1 MEAVMSEVALVTGAG
16 RGIGLEACRQLA
28 DRGYRVLA
36 TTRVAASAELEGLV
50 QASSGRIRHTTMDVS
65 DDASVAAAAREFG
78 GDDEH
83 LDLLLNNAGIYPEDG
98 GGLERLDL
106 DKLKQAFD
114 VNALGA
120 LRVTRAFLPFLRR
133 GAGKR
138 VVQITS
144 LMGSMADN
152 TSGGSYAYRVSKS
165 ALNMVTRNLGHE
177 LGREGFVCLS
187 VHPGWVQTR
196 MGGGAAPLELSAAV
210 EQVLENALSDDR
222 TDNGGFKGPGRAD
235 LPW

>member
-1 MEAVMSEVALVTGAG
+1 MAEVALVTGAG

-28 DRGYRVLA
+28 ERGYQVLA
-36 TTRVAASAELEGLV
+36 TTRVAASAELEQLV
-50 QASSGRIRHTTMDVS
+50 GAGSGRVRQVTMDVS
-65 DDASVAAAAREFG
+65 DDDSVAAAARKLG
-78 GDDEH
+78 GVVEH
-83 LDLLLNNAGIYPEDG
+83 IDLLLNNAGVYPEDG
-98 GGLERLDL
+98 GGVERLDL
-106 DKLKQAFD
+106 DKLRQAFD

-120 LRVTRAFLPFLRR
+120 LRVTRAFLPLLRR

-165 ALNMVTRNLGHE
+165 ALNMITCNLAHE
-177 LGREGFVCLS
+177 LGREGFLCLS

-196 MGGGAAPLELSAAV
+196 MGGAAAPLELSAAV

-222 TDNGGFKGPGRAD
+222 SGSGGFKGPGRAD

>member
-1 MEAVMSEVALVTGAG
+1 MSEVALVTGAG

-28 DRGYRVLA
+28 ERGQQVLA
-36 TTRVAASAELEGLV
+36 TTRVAVSAELEQLV
-50 QASSGRIRHTTMDVS
+50 HASSGRIRHVTMDVS
-65 DDASVAAAAREFG
+65 DDDSVAAAAHELG
-78 GDDEH
+78 GIVEH
-83 LDLLLNNAGIYPEDG
+83 LDLLLNNAGVYPEDG

-106 DKLKQAFD
+106 DELKRAFD

-120 LRVTRAFLPFLRR
+120 LRVTRAFLPLLRR
-133 GAGKR
+133 GTGKR
-138 VVQITS
+138 VVQVTS

-165 ALNMVTRNLGHE
+165 ALNMVTRNLAHE

-187 VHPGWVQTR
+187 VHPGWVQSR
-196 MGGGAAPLELSAAV
+196 MGGAAAPLELSTAV
-210 EQVLENALSDDR
+210 EQVLENALSGDR
-222 TDNGGFKGPGRAD
+222 ADNGAFKGPGRAD